1 MVAAANDSGS
11 ASRSAAVSS
20 SVAGG
25 TGAVKPRPERQSA
38 RRGTGEASTTSR
50 SQRRSRGPGLGGDA
64 RGCGGRMEGAHG
76 PPVALRPST
85 HAPRASP
92 GSSSSRTS
100 RLSACGAARS
110 SGSSGEE
117 HDATWS
123 SVRTN
128 AWRGAGRTEG
138 QTGVAVRVQGEG
150 EQLGS
155 GTRCRPRGKKWRA
168 PRRVAHRSDT
178 ALKPHRREWRPRATR
193 STPRSRP
200 SARTRPSRA
209 QDCPPFGTNR
219 RLDARERGGVPRP
232 SSSHIL

>member
-1 MVAAANDSGS
+1 MAAANDSGP
-11 ASRSAAVSS
+11 ASPRSAAVSS
-20 SVAGG
+20 VRGG
-25 TGAVKPRPERQSA
+25 GH
-38 RRGTGEASTTSR
+38 GGGEAEAGAPVGASR
-50 SQRRSRGPGLGGDA
+50 DGGGVHDVQEPTQVPGPGLGGDA

-138 QTGVAVRVQGEG
+138 QTGVAVRVQGGGGTTRKRDAVPPEG
-150 EQLGS
+150 EKMAGS
-155 GTRCRPRGKKWRA
+155 ATGRA
-168 PRRVAHRSDT
+168 PFGHGPEAPSPRVAPARDSLHTPVTPER
-178 ALKPHRREWRPRATR
+178 PHSSLARPGLL
-193 STPRSRP
+193 RP
-200 SARTRPSRA
+200 SEPTE
-209 QDCPPFGTNR
+209 D
-219 RLDARERGGVPRP
+219 
-232 SSSHIL
+232 